1 MIFVAPAV
9 REYSRSFCVG
19 RAMSWSGESV
29 SRVGEELKKNQIRT
43 K

>member
-9 REYSRSFCVG
+9 REYSRSFFCWLRDILEWRECVE
-19 RAMSWSGESV
+19 SG
-29 SRVGEELKKNQIRT
+29 LRT